1 MLSRKSFEK
10 CRKNGEKRILRIQ
23 GNLVVPFSEK
33 TAFLSLAERR
43 GKSSSAVVEIV
54 VCFVLLNFRRL
65 FDCNQFQPFS
75 QSNRE
80 GVSSSLTNAK
90 NHTFLS
96 FFLEFHQLL
105 RTSRFQISFHIS
117 PFQQSSNQKEETKQN
132 KFKTFFANAV
142 EISIISTNLIK
153 ITLSQITIQ
162 KEWRLVSFCENW

>member
-1 MLSRKSFEK
+1 MLLLSKKSFEK
-10 CRKNGEKRILRIQ
+10 CRNIWETRENRI
-23 GNLVVPFSEK
+23 
-33 TAFLSLAERR
+33 SLTRWKKKQKKIEFCRCR
-43 GKSSSAVVEIV
+43 NR
-54 VCFVLLNFRRL
+54 CL

-90 NHTFLS
+90 NHTFL

-105 RTSRFQISFHIS
+105 RTSRFQTSFHIA
-117 PFQQSSNQKEETKQN
+117 PFQQSSNQKEERKQN
-132 KFKTFFANAV
+132 KFKTCFANAV

-162 KEWRLVSFCENW
+162 KEWRLVSFCENC

>member
-1 MLSRKSFEK
+1 MLLLLKMSFEK
-10 CRKNGEKRILRIQ
+10 CRDIRLSRENRI
-23 GNLVVPFSEK
+23 
-33 TAFLSLAERR
+33 SLTRWKKKKIEFCRCR
-43 GKSSSAVVEIV
+43 NR
-54 VCFVLLNFRRL
+54 CL

-105 RTSRFQISFHIS
+105 RTSRFQTSFHIS
-117 PFQQSSNQKEETKQN
+117 RFQQSSNQKEERKQN
-132 KFKTFFANAV
+132 KFKTCFANAV

-153 ITLSQITIQ
+153 ITFSQITIQ
-162 KEWRLVSFCENW
+162 KEWRLFSFCENC

>member
-1 MLSRKSFEK
+1 MLLLSKKTFEK
-10 CRKNGEKRILRIQ
+10 VLNIWETRENRISLTRWKKKKIEFCRCRNR
-23 GNLVVPFSEK
+23 
-33 TAFLSLAERR
+33 
-43 GKSSSAVVEIV
+43 
-54 VCFVLLNFRRL
+54 CL

-96 FFLEFHQLL
+96 FFLEFHKLL
-105 RTSRFQISFHIS
+105 LTSRFQTSFHIS
-117 PFQQSSNQKEETKQN
+117 PFQQFSNKKEETKQN

-162 KEWRLVSFCENW
+162 KEWRLVSFCENC